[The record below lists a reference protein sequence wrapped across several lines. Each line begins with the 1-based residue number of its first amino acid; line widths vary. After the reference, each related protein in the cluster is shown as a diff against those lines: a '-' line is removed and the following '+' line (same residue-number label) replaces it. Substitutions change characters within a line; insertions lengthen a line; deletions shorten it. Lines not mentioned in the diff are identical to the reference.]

1 MLVVEE
7 APKDSHKEVED
18 GYASIKGQLGDLG
31 TRQLAV
37 CIAEFDD
44 SLVVGRSVLVRE
56 DTVVA
61 RVLDIVLDRLRVFE
75 VDGLS
80 LNQVL
85 GLDCRIR

>member
-7 APKDSHKEVED
+7 APEDSHEKVED
-18 GYASIKGQLGDLG
+18 SYSPVEGQLGDLG

-37 CIAEFDD
+37 CVTEFDD
-44 SLVVGRSVLVRE
+44 GLVVGRSVLVRE

-61 RVLDIVLDRLRVFE
+61 RVLDIVLDRLRVFQ
-75 VDGLS
+75 VDGLG

-85 GLDCRIR
+85 GLVCRIR